1 MNNDSFVMQGRRA
14 GLVEKIKEKGIKD
27 ERVLKA
33 IGNVKRHLFVLKG
46 LEFQAYEDKALSISA
61 KQTISQP
68 YTVAFQTELLEL
80 KRTDKVLE
88 IGTGS
93 GYQAAVLAEI
103 GVEVYSVERIEELHE
118 SATKLLKELGYKVN
132 TFYSD
137 GFMGLENEAPF
148 DKIIITAA
156 IPEIPDSLLSQL
168 KIGGIM
174 IAPQGLSGQGQ
185 VMKKIIRI
193 SETRFEQQQH
203 GMFSFVPMLKG
214 KQ

>member
-1 MNNDSFVMQGRRA
+1 MQGRRA
-14 GLVEKIKEKGIKD
+14 RLVETIKGKGIKD
-27 ERVLKA
+27 ERVLNA
-33 IGNVKRHLFVLKG
+33 IGNIKRHLFVLKG
-46 LEFQAYEDKALSISA
+46 LEYSAYEDRALSISA
-61 KQTISQP
+61 SQTISQP

-80 KRTDKVLE
+80 KSTDKVLE

-103 GVEVYSVERIEELHE
+103 GVDVYTVERIEELHI
-118 SATKLLKELGYKVN
+118 SATELLKELGYKVN

-137 GFMGLENEAPF
+137 GFIGLDNYAPF

-174 IAPQGLSGQGQ
+174 VAPEGIAGQGQ
-185 VMKKIIRI
+185 VMRRIIRV
-193 SETRFEQQQH
+193 SETDFERQNH
-203 GMFSFVPMLKG
+203 GLFTFVPMLKG
-214 KQ
+214 KN